1 MARRNLFP
9 EGKKETIQININK
22 DFKEQTKAEIK
33 PILEKYHLRTGETVS
48 ELIKRIQQ
56 MNLSN
61 SENEALKSKK

>member
-33 PILEKYHLRTGETVS
+33 PILEKYHLRTGETES
-48 ELIKRIQQ
+48 ELINRIQK